1 MPNIIDI
8 FPPTVI
14 DDSVGHDK
22 LSARYTEETS
32 ITTLNGVV
40 DFDCSTASVFKLS
53 GNITA
58 DYTIDLSNYKKSQVI
73 TVYPLQGDFTVTLDA
88 EGTSS
93 NTFYKLAESD
103 YDGTSSNILQVEC
116 VDDSSTDPVFF
127 FSVATFAASNT
138 I

>member
-8 FPPTVI
+8 FPPTII

-22 LSARYTEETS
+22 LSVRYTEHTS

-73 TVYPLQGDFTVTLDA
+73 TIYPLQGNFTVNLDA

-127 FSVATFAASNT
+127 FSVATFAASTT

>member
-8 FPPTVI
+8 FPPTVL

-22 LSARYTEETS
+22 LSVRYTEDAS

-73 TVYPLQGDFTVTLDA
+73 TIYPLEGEFTVNLDA

-103 YDGTSSNILQVEC
+103 YDGTSSNILQIEC
-116 VDDSSTDPVFF
+116 VDDSSTAPVFF
-127 FSVATFAASNT
+127 YSVTTFASDST